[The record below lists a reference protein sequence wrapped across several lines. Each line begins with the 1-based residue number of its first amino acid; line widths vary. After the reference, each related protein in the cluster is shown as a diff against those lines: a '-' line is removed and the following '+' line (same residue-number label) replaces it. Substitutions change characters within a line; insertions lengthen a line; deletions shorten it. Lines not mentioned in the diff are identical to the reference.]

1 MPNSLTHRHL
11 YFKFGERGSFIE
23 LKSRFTDRQKN
34 SKFKKQKIPFRLG
47 LVLGKYFQVQRR
59 QNSMKTI
66 LF

>member
-11 YFKFGERGSFIE
+11 YFKFGERGSFIK
-23 LKSRFTDRQKN
+23 LKSRFTDRQIQN
-34 SKFKKQKIPFRLG
+34 SKNKKFPFDWDLSW
-47 LVLGKYFQVQRR
+47 GKYFQVQRR